1 MWLDSD
7 MSYVKLECSLAIV
20 LLEADVLVTFQ
31 LPSSVIVQ
39 YSYSG
44 LALVLVN
51 TLGNKALGTIS
62 ITVKSVSDQSI
73 AALYYILLMKT
84 TAK

>member
-7 MSYVKLECSLAIV
+7 MSCVKLECSLAIV

-51 TLGNKALGTIS
+51 TSEIKALGTIS
-62 ITVKSVSDQSI
+62 ITVSLSVI
-73 AALYYILLMKT
+73 NPLLLCTIYY
-84 TAK
+84 